1 MSTILLLLFVN
12 FLLKIFKFT
21 NLYCTIIN
29 SKGAPMKILRELR
42 KQKSKTQAQM
52 GAMLG
57 ISQQAYATYENGV
70 ANPPVDILNK
80 MAEYFG
86 VSVDYLLGRDTIP
99 AYRNTY
105 PLEPY
110 IKLPVFGEIRAGT
123 PINMEQGETG
133 EWEYADAS
141 YGDGQHFMLRVN
153 GNSMSPTIPDGSM
166 AIIRVQNY
174 AEPKQVVAFAMDGDY
189 ATLKRYYPQSDGSI
203 LLRGDNP
210 EADSYLI
217 TKDQIQN
224 GDAHILGIVRSYK
237 VNL

>member
-1 MSTILLLLFVN
+1 MTKSIVTDRINEIFRELDMSVSDFAKKLNISRQAVYGLF
-12 FLLKIFKFT
+12 
-21 NLYCTIIN
+21 
-29 SKGAPMKILRELR
+29 KGANPSSDTVERL
-42 KQKSKTQAQM
+42 
-52 GAMLG
+52 
-57 ISQQAYATYENGV
+57 
-70 ANPPVDILNK
+70 ANLTG
-80 MAEYFG
+80 Y
-86 VSVDYLLGRDTIP
+86 SSDYILGRDAIP
-99 AYRNTY
+99 NYRNIY

-110 IKLPVFGEIRAGT
+110 IKLPIFGEIRAGT

-153 GNSMSPTIPDGSM
+153 GNSMSPTIPDGSI
-166 AIIRVQNY
+166 AIIRVQDY
-174 AEPKQVVAFAMDGDY
+174 AEPRQIVAFAMDGEY
-189 ATLKRYYPQSDGSI
+189 ATLKRYYPQPDGSI

-224 GDAHILGIVRSYK
+224 GEAHILGIVRSYK

>member
-1 MSTILLLLFVN
+1 MLR
-12 FLLKIFKFT
+12 LK
-21 NLYCTIIN
+21 
-29 SKGAPMKILRELR
+29 ELR
-42 KQKSKTQAQM
+42 KRKGLTQSEVAKVI
-52 GAMLG
+52 G
-57 ISQQAYATYENGV
+57 ISQNNYSYWENGKV
-70 ANPPVDILNK
+70 KIDGESLKKLALL
-80 MAEYFG
+80 YG
-86 VSVDYLLGRDTIP
+86 VSVNDLYSQSSYVTQ
-99 AYRNTY
+99 YRNAY

-224 GDAHILGIVRSYK
+224 GEAHILGIVRSYK

>member
-1 MSTILLLLFVN
+1 MNRI
-12 FLLKIFKFT
+12 K
-21 NLYCTIIN
+21 
-29 SKGAPMKILRELR
+29 ELR
-42 KQKSKTQAQM
+42 KSKGYTQEKLAKLLNVTQANLS
-52 GAMLG
+52 GWETSKWEPDSKAL
-57 ISQQAYATYENGV
+57 SQ
-70 ANPPVDILNK
+70 L
-80 MAEYFG
+80 AEIFG
-86 VSVDYLLGRDTIP
+86 VSVDYLLGRSEPPTP
-99 AYRNTY
+99 NYRNVY

-110 IKLPVFGEIRAGT
+110 IKLPIFGEIRAGT

-153 GNSMSPTIPDGSM
+153 GNSMSPTIPDGSI
-166 AIIRVQNY
+166 AIIRVQDY
-174 AEPKQVVAFAMDGDY
+174 AEPRQIVAFAMDGDY
-189 ATLKRYYPQSDGSI
+189 ATLKRYYPQPDGSI

-224 GDAHILGIVRSYK
+224 GEAHILGIVRSYK

>member
-1 MSTILLLLFVN
+1 MYS
-12 FLLKIFKFT
+12 
-21 NLYCTIIN
+21 Y
-29 SKGAPMKILRELR
+29 
-42 KQKSKTQAQM
+42 
-52 GAMLG
+52 
-57 ISQQAYATYENGV
+57 
-70 ANPPVDILNK
+70 NPPLI
-80 MAEYFG
+80 AERHVVIELGSVFEAVYG
-86 VSVDYLLGRDTIP
+86 VSVNDLYSQSSYVTQ
-99 AYRNTY
+99 YRNAY
-105 PLEPY
+105 PLDPY
-110 IKLPVFGEIRAGT
+110 IKLPIFGEIRAGT
-123 PINMEQGETG
+123 PINMEQGDTG

-224 GDAHILGIVRSYK
+224 GEAHILGIVRSYK

>member
-1 MSTILLLLFVN
+1 MRIYHCQGLTQQEVAN
-12 FLLKIFKFT
+12 FI
-21 NLYCTIIN
+21 
-29 SKGAPMKILRELR
+29 
-42 KQKSKTQAQM
+42 
-52 GAMLG
+52 G
-57 ISQQAYATYENGV
+57 ISQNNYSYWENGKV
-70 ANPPVDILNK
+70 KIDNESIKKLAD
-80 MAEYFG
+80 YFG
-86 VSVDYLLGRDTIP
+86 VSVDYLLGRNPVPT
-99 AYRNTY
+99 YRNTY

-110 IKLPVFGEIRAGT
+110 IKLPIFGEIRAGT

-224 GDAHILGIVRSYK
+224 GEAHILGIVRSYK
-237 VNL
+237 VNI

>member
-1 MSTILLLLFVN
+1 MNRI
-12 FLLKIFKFT
+12 K
-21 NLYCTIIN
+21 
-29 SKGAPMKILRELR
+29 ELR
-42 KQKSKTQAQM
+42 KSKGYTQSKLANLLNVTQANLS
-52 GAMLG
+52 GWETEKWEPDSNAL
-57 ISQQAYATYENGV
+57 SKLA
-70 ANPPVDILNK
+70 DI
-80 MAEYFG
+80 FG
-86 VSVDYLLGRDTIP
+86 VSVDYLLGRDETPIP
-99 AYRNTY
+99 TYRNTY

-110 IKLPVFGEIRAGT
+110 IRLPIFGEIRAGT

-153 GNSMSPTIPDGSM
+153 GNSMSPTIPDGSI
-166 AIIRVQNY
+166 AIIRVQDY
-174 AEPKQVVAFAMDGDY
+174 AEPRQVVAFAMDGDY
-189 ATLKRYYPQSDGSI
+189 ATLKRFYPQPDGSI

-224 GDAHILGIVRSYK
+224 GEAHILGIVRSYK

>member
-1 MSTILLLLFVN
+1 MEFSQILKN
-12 FLLKIFKFT
+12 
-21 NLYCTIIN
+21 
-29 SKGAPMKILRELR
+29 LR
-42 KQKSKTQAQM
+42 KQNSITQQQLADVLCVDKTSVSKWES
-52 GAMLG
+52 GANYPNQN
-57 ISQQAYATYENGV
+57 IQV
-70 ANPPVDILNK
+70 A

-86 VSVDYLLGRDTIP
+86 VSVDYLLGRADTP
-99 AYRNTY
+99 TPNYKNTFT
-105 PLEPY
+105 LEPY
-110 IKLPVFGEIRAGT
+110 IKLPIFGEIRAGT

-153 GNSMSPTIPDGSM
+153 GNSMSPTIPDGSI
-166 AIIRVQNY
+166 AIIRVQDY
-174 AEPKQVVAFAMDGDY
+174 AEPKQIVAFAMDGEY
-189 ATLKRYYPQSDGSI
+189 ATLKRYYPRPDGSI

-224 GDAHILGIVRSYK
+224 GEAHILGIVRSYK

>member
-1 MSTILLLLFVN
+1 MRI
-12 FLLKIFKFT
+12 K
-21 NLYCTIIN
+21 
-29 SKGAPMKILRELR
+29 ELR
-42 KQKSKTQAQM
+42 KEKGIKQIELCKV
-52 GAMLG
+52 LG
-57 ISQQAYATYENGV
+57 ISQGNLSNWENGV
-70 ANPPVDILNK
+70 YEPDKSSLVK
-80 MAEYFG
+80 MADYFD
-86 VSVDYLLGRDTIP
+86 VSVDHLLGRDEISTP
-99 AYRNTY
+99 NYRNTY

-110 IKLPVFGEIRAGT
+110 IKLPIFGEIRAGT

-224 GDAHILGIVRSYK
+224 GEAHILGIVRSYK